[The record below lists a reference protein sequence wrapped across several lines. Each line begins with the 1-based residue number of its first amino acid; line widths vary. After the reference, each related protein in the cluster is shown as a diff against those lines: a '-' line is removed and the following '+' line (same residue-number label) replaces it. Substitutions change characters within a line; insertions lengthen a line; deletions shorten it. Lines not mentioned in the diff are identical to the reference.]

1 MKQPELGKK
10 IFELRKAKGLT
21 QEELVE
27 MCNLSVRT
35 LIRIE
40 SGEVMPRSYTI
51 KTIFT
56 ALDFNYY
63 NSSEDLTS
71 KFSKT
76 ALIISK
82 WLEQHYKYVVDLF
95 NLKTNTM
102 KKISILS
109 ITLIAMAFGLFVIC
123 SESNAQKTSKV
134 KNVIDDSNKN
144 FVRWFNAG
152 NMDSLVTLYRD
163 DACLV
168 ARGCG
173 KEFIHNYYLSQSYGY
188 KFKELK
194 TISVTVSDSIAI
206 EKGLWVISLNSGQD
220 LEGEFLTEWRYSG
233 KKWLM
238 VNDIAITK

>member
-1 MKQPELGKK
+1 
-10 IFELRKAKGLT
+10 
-21 QEELVE
+21 
-27 MCNLSVRT
+27 
-35 LIRIE
+35 
-40 SGEVMPRSYTI
+40 
-51 KTIFT
+51 
-56 ALDFNYY
+56 
-63 NSSEDLTS
+63 
-71 KFSKT
+71 
-76 ALIISK
+76 
-82 WLEQHYKYVVDLF
+82 
-95 NLKTNTM
+95 M